1 MTDLVKVYKTVGAA
15 KTAIK
20 KRGEGT
26 LVVKGDQAAVIDRPK
41 ARLAPIRMPT
51 FPDTRREFVFAM
63 CNHLHAEGLTYKELR
78 RAVQDEAFKRGWKY
92 VSAEISRWRHRF
104 N

>member
-1 MTDLVKVYKTVGAA
+1 MTDLVKIYKPASA
-15 KTAIK
+15 KALVT
-20 KRGEGT
+20 KRGEGN
-26 LVVKGDQAAVIDRPK
+26 VVVRGDHAAIVEKQKYR
-41 ARLAPIRMPT
+41 AAPIRMPK
-51 FPDTRREFVFAM
+51 FPETRREFVFAM
-63 CNHLHAEGLTYKELR
+63 CDHLNGTMTYKELR

>member
-1 MTDLVKVYKTVGAA
+1 MTDLVKTYKPSAA
-15 KTAIK
+15 KAVVS

-26 LVVKGDQAAVIDRPK
+26 VVIKGDRAAIIDKPK
-41 ARLAPIRMPT
+41 FRAAPIRMPVM
-51 FPDTRREFVFAM
+51 PETRKEFIFAM
-63 CNHLHAEGLTYKELR
+63 CDHLNAQGMPYKELR
-78 RAVQDEAFKRGWKY
+78 RKVQDEAFVRGWKY